1 MSVLEFTISITKA
14 LEKRTKGIVKYEI
27 NEKEKYIIIRII
39 KDNFNFCKMITF
51 LEIEKMQI
59 TLDLYVERTLREY
72 KDEILKNYIN
82 FIV

>member
-14 LEKRTKGIVKYEI
+14 LEKYAKGIVKYEI
-27 NEKEKYIIIRII
+27 NEKDKYILIRII
-39 KDNFNFCKMITF
+39 KDNFTFCKMIKF
-51 LEIEKMQI
+51 SEIEKMQI
-59 TLDLYVERTLREY
+59 TLDLYVEHTLREY